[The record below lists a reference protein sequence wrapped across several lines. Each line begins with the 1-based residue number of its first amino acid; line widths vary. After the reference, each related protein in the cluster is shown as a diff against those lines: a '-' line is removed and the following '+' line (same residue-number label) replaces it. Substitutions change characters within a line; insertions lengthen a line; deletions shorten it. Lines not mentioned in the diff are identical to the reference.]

1 MNENNIFTNLI
12 STISRKLKFSSD
24 KKINKLGLNSQ
35 QGRVIQYIYDHQDE
49 GLIQKDLADTFGRT
63 TASITSMLKG
73 LEKKGYIRREI
84 PANNERQKNI
94 YVEEKGVNLIQ
105 TFDDVFIQIEE
116 EVTEALTEEEKELFK
131 NILIKINNNL
141 KY

>member
-1 MNENNIFTNLI
+1 M
-12 STISRKLKFSSD
+12 FSSD
-24 KKINKLGLNSQ
+24 RKIKKLGLNAQ
-35 QGRVIQYIYDHQDE
+35 QGRIIKYIYEHQDE

-94 YVEEKGVNLIQ
+94 YVEEKGVNLIE
-105 TFDDVFIQIEE
+105 TFDKVFMQIEN
-116 EVTEALTEEEKELFK
+116 EVTDCLT
-131 NILIKINNNL
+131 
-141 KY
+141 

>member
-1 MNENNIFTNLI
+1 MNENNIFTYLI
-12 STISRKLKFSSD
+12 STISRKLMFSSD
-24 KKINKLGLNSQ
+24 RKIKKLGLNAQ
-35 QGRVIQYIYDHQDE
+35 QGRIIKYIYEHQAE

-94 YVEEKGVNLIQ
+94 YVEEKGVNLIE
-105 TFDDVFIQIEE
+105 TFDKVFMQIEN
-116 EVTEALTEEEKELFK
+116 EVTDCLTDEEKESFK

-141 KY
+141 K